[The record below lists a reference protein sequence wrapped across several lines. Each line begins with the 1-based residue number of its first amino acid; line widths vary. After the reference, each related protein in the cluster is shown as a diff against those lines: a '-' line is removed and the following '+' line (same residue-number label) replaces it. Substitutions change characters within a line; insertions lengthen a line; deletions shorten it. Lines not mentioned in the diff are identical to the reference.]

1 MSGLNYSAKV
11 VMMSV
16 ANEVLTMCRR
26 GGELL
31 RKALLV
37 RTSIVLRC
45 AVILVGRT
53 IVVLLY
59 CLLVRTSIVSVVVQL
74 CWWAELALCCILLLF
89 CLCCVAVLLCWWA
102 QRALCCVVLLF
113 WWTEQVLCC
122 CVGGHNERWATM
134 IKDGGSATKSTVT
147 APPTREMQVQSC
159 TQFGRK

>member
-37 RTSIVLRC
+37 RTSIELHC

-53 IVVLLY
+53 SVVLLGRTIIVA
-59 CLLVRTSIVSVVVQL
+59 LLY
-74 CWWAELALCCILLLF
+74 
-89 CLCCVAVLLCWWA
+89 
-102 QRALCCVVLLF
+102 
-113 WWTEQVLCC
+113 C

-147 APPTREMQVQSC
+147 APPTIEMQVQSN
-159 TQFGRK
+159 TQFGCK